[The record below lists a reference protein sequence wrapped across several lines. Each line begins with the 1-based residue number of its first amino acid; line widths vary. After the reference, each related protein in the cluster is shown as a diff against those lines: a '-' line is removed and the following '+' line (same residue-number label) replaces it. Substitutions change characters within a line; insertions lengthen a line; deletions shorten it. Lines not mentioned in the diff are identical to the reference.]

1 MTQAID
7 KNGLE
12 AAAEAIDAL
21 WGGDDNRD
29 APFAELDR
37 SYQQHCR
44 STAEAAIA
52 AYLSAS
58 PQPQAHEA
66 EPSPAAQPV
75 ERWDGWRPV
84 ATAPEDEGLI
94 LCTSGGHVGEA
105 LMLRDED
112 TGEQKWTWA
121 SGPVSKFHAPLGW
134 QPLPAAIDKPAGA
147 Q

>member
-12 AAAEAIDAL
+12 AAYDVFADGYPVVYSATAMEAL
-21 WGGDDNRD
+21 
-29 APFAELDR
+29 
-37 SYQQHCR
+37 
-44 STAEAAIA
+44 EAAIA

-75 ERWDGWRPV
+75 ARWDGWRPV
-84 ATAPEDEGLI
+84 ATAPEDEGVI

-134 QPLPAAIDKPAGA
+134 QPLPSAIDKPVADLGAAGFDGPTGA
-147 Q
+147 E